1 MCQRYESFPTVM
13 LNYFNCLLMA
23 KSKLEAVRLYWNDL
37 EFLTLESLSVSL
49 SYLGGIL
56 TPLSN
61 CLRLLAC
68 LDTWISSSHDSGSCF
83 L

>member
-1 MCQRYESFPTVM
+1 MICYSTINKHSR
-13 LNYFNCLLMA
+13 
-23 KSKLEAVRLYWNDL
+23 AVRKNPEDVLNA
-37 EFLTLESLSVSL
+37 EPAENATESITVWYSVVSLCL

-56 TPLSN
+56 TPLSS

-68 LDTWISSSHDSGSCF
+68 LDTWISSSQDSGSCF